1 MTSDELSLTY
11 NAGKQKYSKFVN
23 ISPPSY
29 KSVYIHLYQSKKDG
43 QAHAS
48 AVVIFDIRLWQTVIF
63 KLQAKKFYFLL

>member
-1 MTSDELSLTY
+1 MISDVLSLTY

-48 AVVIFDIRLWQTVIF
+48 ALPDDSRSFS
-63 KLQAKKFYFLL
+63 FLFALF